1 MDDDDDSVVDDDDA
15 DDDVDADD
23 DDDDDFGLFND
34 DKYLFHRQP
43 SKTRPVHVDDL
54 VIHSKSSIPLNF
66 I

>member
-23 DDDDDFGLFND
+23 DDDDDGLFND

-54 VIHSKSSIPLNF
+54 VIHSKPPIPVDF

>member
-23 DDDDDFGLFND
+23 DDHDDGLFNN

-43 SKTRPVHVDDL
+43 SKTRPVHIDDL
-54 VIHSKSSIPLNF
+54 VIHSKPPIPVDF

>member
-23 DDDDDFGLFND
+23 DDDDDGLFH
-34 DKYLFHRQP
+34 KYLFHRQP

-54 VIHSKSSIPLNF
+54 VIHSKPPIPVDF